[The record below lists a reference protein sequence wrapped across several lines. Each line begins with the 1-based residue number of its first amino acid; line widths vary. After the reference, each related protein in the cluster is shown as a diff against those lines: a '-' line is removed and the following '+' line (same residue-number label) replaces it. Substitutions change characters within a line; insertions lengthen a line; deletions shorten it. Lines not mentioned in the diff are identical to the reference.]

1 MGQTIVLTG
10 MVLAAIP
17 IGDYDKRITLLTK
30 ERGKI
35 TAFAKGARRQ
45 GSTLTAAANP
55 FAFGEFEV
63 YEGRTS
69 YTVVKASVSNY
80 FRELVENFE
89 NVYYGFYFLE
99 IADYYA
105 RENADE
111 LHMLKLLY
119 QSLRALEKEN
129 LPNRLVRCIYELKAM
144 VINGEYPNVFSCMEC
159 RQEDGLCWFEAK
171 KGGML
176 CDICRRSS
184 DAIPVSSSALYAL
197 QYIVTSSVE
206 KLYTFTVSEDVLCT
220 LERIMKEYMKVFMDR
235 KFKSLQILEENQGFA
250 ELRNYSS
257 DELPK

>member
-1 MGQTIVLTG
+1 MGQTITVTG

-45 GSTLTAAANP
+45 GSQLTAAANP

-69 YTVVKASVSNY
+69 YTVVKASISNY
-80 FRELVENFE
+80 FRELVNDFE

-99 IADYYA
+99 IADYYT

-119 QSLRALEKEN
+119 QSLRALEKDN
-129 LPNRLVRCIYELKAM
+129 LSNRLIRCVYELKAM
-144 VINGEYPNVFSCMEC
+144 VINGEYPEMFSCMEC
-159 RQEDGLCWFEAK
+159 GKEKELYHFSVP
-171 KGGML
+171 KGGIL
-176 CDICRRSS
+176 CESCKDTAPSVTINPSS
-184 DAIPVSSSALYAL
+184 LYAM
-197 QYIVTSSVE
+197 QYIITSTVE
-206 KLYTFTVSEDVLCT
+206 KLYTFSVSEEVL
-220 LERIMKEYMKVFMDR
+220 ENMEHIMKEYMKVYMDR
-235 KFKSLQILEENQGFA
+235 TFKSLQILEENQGFA
-250 ELRNYSS
+250 DILSE
-257 DELPK
+257 